1 VTAVVEAVVFDIGE
15 TLVGETRA
23 WGVHA
28 DRAGLPHLTF
38 FAALGA
44 VIERG
49 HDHRS
54 VFEVLGIERTGDPA
68 PYEREDLYPDA
79 VPCVRR
85 LQEAGYTV
93 ALVGN
98 QPVQAEEFLRE
109 CGLEVDL
116 VASSE
121 GWGVWKPDP
130 AFFTRVA
137 EWVGL
142 EPSQI
147 AYVGDR
153 VDNDVLPAR
162 AAGMT
167 SVFIRRGAW
176 GYLQAH
182 WPEAAQADVRIESLD
197 ELPAALE
204 RAA

>member
-1 VTAVVEAVVFDIGE
+1 VIQAVVFDIGE
-15 TLVGETRA
+15 TLVDETRA

-28 DRAGLPHLTF
+28 DRAGLTHLTF

-44 VIERG
+44 VIERRD
-49 HDHRS
+49 DHTA
-54 VFEVLGIERTGDPA
+54 VFDLLGIDRAGPPP
-68 PYEREDLYPDA
+68 PYERGDLYPDA

-98 QPVQAEEFLRE
+98 QPARTEDFLRT
-109 CGLEVDL
+109 CGLDVDL

-121 GWGVWKPDP
+121 GWGVAKPDP
-130 AFFTRVA
+130 AFYERVA
-137 EWVGL
+137 EWLGL
-142 EPSQI
+142 EPAQI

-153 VDNDVLPAR
+153 VDNDVVPVR
-162 AAGMT
+162 TAGMT
-167 SVFIRRGAW
+167 AVFIRRGPW
-176 GYLQAH
+176 GYVHAH
-182 WPEAAQADVRIESLD
+182 WPEAAEAHVRIESLD